1 MTTSRTHII
10 RSLLMIGMMAGS
22 FQILSAQKS
31 LPYHVDFANGIPADW
46 MQSPSDTIFWEFTPD
61 VGDMALGAGIVDL
74 GYTHLPG
81 SSGIETPALDL
92 SSVPNP
98 TLRFKLAVILKNFVG
113 PALALWYDDGTGP
126 QLLDTWGQS
135 RLSNFVDKVNHI
147 IPASSDNVLPLDV
160 DRIIWN
166 EITVDLSS
174 LAGEE
179 NITFMFRAEFPNG
192 GWVVLDDVVFANGT
206 VTSVESVVKNSS
218 LTLYPNPTYSTL
230 MIESEDAV
238 HRVEV
243 INALGRVVLVSELES
258 STKQTIDVAGLAAG
272 TYWVRMIG
280 AQGAVLTESFMKMDG
295 E

>member
-1 MTTSRTHII
+1 M
-10 RSLLMIGMMAGS
+10 RSLLFVGMFVCSVGV
-22 FQILSAQKS
+22 LSAQTT
-31 LPYHVDFANGIPADW
+31 LPYAVDFTNGIPADW

-61 VGDMALGAGIVDL
+61 VGDVALGAGIVDL

-81 SSGIETPALDL
+81 GSGIETPALDL

-98 TLRFKLAVILKNFVG
+98 TLRFKLAVVLKNFVG
-113 PALALWYDDGTGP
+113 PALALWYDNGTGP
-126 QLLDTWGQS
+126 QLFDTWGQS

-179 NITFMFRAEFPNG
+179 NITFLFRAEFPNG
-192 GWVVLDDVVFANGT
+192 GWVLLDDVAFANGT
-206 VTSVESVVKNSS
+206 VTSVESVVEKSL
-218 LTLYPNPTYSTL
+218 LTLHPNPTYSTL
-230 MIESEDAV
+230 MIESENAV
-238 HRVEV
+238 RRIEI
-243 INALGRVVLVSELES
+243 INMLGQIVSVNAVES
-258 STKQTIDVAGLAAG
+258 STRHTVDVAGLAAG
-272 TYWVRMIG
+272 TYWVRMTDV
-280 AQGAVLTESFMKMDG
+280 QGTVITESFLKMGG